1 MLLAEFTIS
10 PKKIQTNTVHGKKA
24 WLSCPVVHDEDKKV
38 NTTRMHQISLTFLL
52 LHEAVTHKLCVDPR
66 QLTVASNGT
75 LIRERIRKRKYL

>member
-24 WLSCPVVHDEDKKV
+24 WLSCPVVYDEDKKV
-38 NTTRMHQISLTFLL
+38 STHQISLTFLL
-52 LHEAVTHKLCVDPR
+52 LHEAATHKLCVDPR